1 MDSFAIPVGA
11 ENVENAHKFID
22 YMLRP
27 EVGQK
32 VVEELG
38 YSTPN
43 AASQALLDEDMQKNP
58 IIFPPAEA
66 MEKGEFQNDVGD
78 AMKLYDG
85 YWEKLK
91 TGK

>member
-1 MDSFAIPVGA
+1 
-11 ENVENAHKFID
+11 
-22 YMLRP
+22 MLRP

-43 AASQALLDEDMQKNP
+43 TAAQALLSETLRNNP
-58 IIFPPAEA
+58 VIFPPADVMSKA
-66 MEKGEFQNDVGD
+66 EFQNDVGD
-78 AMKLYDG
+78 ATKIYDG